1 MIGLALSGGGSRAAA
16 FHLGCLRA
24 LDDLGLLD
32 RIQVISTI
40 SGGSIIGAYFAYSP
54 HKSFSDFDSD
64 MCMLLK
70 KGLQKDIVLEVLK
83 PKNLI
88 RSSMNGLVEKFDR
101 FVSSI
106 LKKDPSLL
114 RYPTRTDMFI
124 DVLNRELFAG
134 LKVSA
139 NRRNDMDIVIG
150 ACELR
155 TGTAFRFSNR
165 RAGDWKHGELIDW
178 DIDLACAVA
187 ASAAYPFLL
196 PALDRRWRFQK
207 NGQDTFHRV
216 ILTDGGVYDNLGVQV
231 LEPSRDP
238 DISLHTFPCE
248 YLVVCNAGR
257 GQDDVSSIPVDF
269 VPRAARSLEI
279 AHRRVQ
285 ESTMRRL
292 HHLRET
298 GQIKGFIMPYLGQQD
313 IKLINLPSD
322 FITRSDVVNYPT
334 DFAPMS
340 DEWIRKL
347 AGRGEQLT
355 KNLIYRYLTE
365 LL

>member
-70 KGLQKDIVLEVLK
+70 KGLQKDIVFEVLK

-88 RSSMNGLVEKFDR
+88 RGSMNGLVEKLDR
-101 FVSSI
+101 FVSNI
-106 LKKDPSLL
+106 IKKDPSFL

-124 DVLNRELFAG
+124 DVLNHELFAG
-134 LKVSA
+134 LKMDA
-139 NRRNDMDIVIG
+139 KRRNDMDIVIG

-165 RAGDWKHGELIDW
+165 RSGGWKHGELIDW
-178 DIDLACAVA
+178 DMDLASAVA

-196 PALDRRWRFQK
+196 PALDRKWRFHK
-207 NGQDTFHRV
+207 NGEDTFHRV

-231 LEPSRDP
+231 LEPNRDP

-257 GQDDVSSIPVDF
+257 GQDEVSSIPVDF
-269 VPRAARSLEI
+269 APRVARSLEI
-279 AHRRVQ
+279 AYRRVQ
-285 ESTMRRL
+285 ESTMHRL

-298 GQIKGFIMPYLGQQD
+298 GQIKGFVMPYLGQQD
-313 IKLINLPSD
+313 SKLLNLPAD
-322 FITRSDVVNYPT
+322 FITRSNVMNYPT

-340 DEWIRKL
+340 DDWIRKL
-347 AGRGEQLT
+347 TGRGEQLT
-355 KNLIYRYLTE
+355 KNLIYRYLTAV
-365 LL
+365 L